1 MTPIILA
8 SNSPRRRELLSL
20 TALPFLVL
28 PVSVD
33 ESPMPGEDP
42 LNCVVRLAELKAATA
57 QELAARMGFPAGQVI
72 IASDTIVT
80 RQGSIFGKPVDREDA
95 RRILTELRGQTHQV
109 LTAITLVTVQTGKR
123 STVHCTTDV
132 PIRNFTDSEME
143 EYIETGDPMDKAG
156 AYAIQH
162 DGFHPVEKMDG
173 CYASVMGLPLCH
185 LVRELEAFQ
194 IYIYDEIPVACQ
206 EELKYKCPVYSSI
219 LTRYK
224 VI

>member
-1 MTPIILA
+1 
-8 SNSPRRRELLSL
+8 
-20 TALPFLVL
+20 
-28 PVSVD
+28 
-33 ESPMPGEDP
+33 MPGEDP

-194 IYIYDEIPVACQ
+194 VYIYDEIPVACQ
-206 EELKYKCPVYSSI
+206 EEVKI
-219 LTRYK
+219 
-224 VI
+224 